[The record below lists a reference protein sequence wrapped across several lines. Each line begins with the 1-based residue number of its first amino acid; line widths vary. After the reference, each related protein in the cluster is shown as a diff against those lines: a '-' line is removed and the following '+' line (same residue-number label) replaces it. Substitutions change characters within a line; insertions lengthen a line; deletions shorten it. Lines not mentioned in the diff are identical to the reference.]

1 MEEFQETLKEQQ
13 EKVKSVDKT
22 KIIDSKNRRYRR
34 YNTLFSEIG
43 IQIGTIL
50 TYIKDEKI
58 TCKVISR
65 DNKVKYKNEE
75 WTISGLARF
84 LLKYNTAN
92 GYQYFKC
99 DGETLL
105 DRRKRLEKEKKV

>member
-1 MEEFQETLKEQQ
+1 MEEFQEMPKEQQ

-22 KIIDSKNRRYRR
+22 KIIDSKNRR

-58 TCKVISR
+58 TCEVISR

-75 WTISGLARF
+75 WTPSGLACF
-84 LLKYNTAN
+84 LLKYNTA
-92 GYQYFKC
+92 G
-99 DGETLL
+99 
-105 DRRKRLEKEKKV
+105 